1 MANVNGTEIDLMP
14 TDGMRTE
21 AERYRGWKSDGEQGG
36 TEVAATRASQIL
48 SGDELSRDTVITMAA
63 WFARHEVDK
72 QGEGFSP
79 DEDGYPSPGR
89 VAWAAWGGDAGQ
101 VWSAAKADR
110 IKALEENRAMA
121 AELIE
126 LNELSDEASVEDA
139 AASLRSMEGRYKRS
153 ELTTFDQVE
162 DRTYE
167 FPFSSEFPVARYF
180 GNEILSHEGESAD
193 LSRLNDGAP
202 LLFNHNPER
211 VIGVVERAYIDGNK
225 RRGYARVRFSR
236 NAFAQEIL
244 GDVKDGVLRNVS
256 FGYSI
261 DKMEERG
268 SGDYVATAWSPYEIS
283 VVSIPADNTVGI
295 GRSLVPTPDAAS
307 AAPSPDPLPPMEN
320 TAPDLAVVR
329 AEAVEAE
336 RTRISSIN
344 ALCTKH
350 RMADLGQQLVES
362 GRSIDEARAAVLD
375 KLNVPQETVNMSAA
389 EIGLSAQESRRFS
402 FLRAINYLANPTDRS
417 AREAAA
423 FEIEASDA
431 AAAKLGRQSR
441 GITIPQDVLRRDL
454 TVGTASAGG
463 NLVATDLDAGSFIDL
478 LRNASALDQAGAT
491 VLTGLTGNVA
501 IPRQSGAA
509 TAYWVAESGAPTE
522 SQQTVD
528 QVSLTPKTVA
538 AFTDYSRRLMLQSSI
553 DVENMI
559 RNDLATVLALKIDLA
574 GLYGTGSNSEPLG
587 LKLTTGVGS
596 EDFAAGTP
604 TFAEVVALES
614 DVATANALAG
624 SPVYLMNAA
633 MRGGLKTKAKDT
645 GSGLFVMEGDLVNGY
660 RGVMSNQVASG
671 DLWFGN
677 FADLII
683 GYFSGLDL
691 MVDPYTHSTSGTV
704 RVVAMQDV
712 DIAVRHPESFTRG
725 NDTL

>member
-1 MANVNGTEIDLMP
+1 MANINGTEIDLMP

-21 AERYRGWKSDGEQGG
+21 AERYRGWKADGEPGG

-121 AELIE
+121 VDLIE

-162 DRTYE
+162 ERTYE

-236 NAFAQEIL
+236 NAFAHEIL
-244 GDVKDGVLRNVS
+244 GDVKDGILRNVS

-283 VVSIPADNTVGI
+283 ITPIPADPGVGI
-295 GRSLVPTPDAAS
+295 GRSFEADTPRCFGS
-307 AAPSPDPLPPMEN
+307 
-320 TAPDLAVVR
+320 
-329 AEAVEAE
+329 
-336 RTRISSIN
+336 
-344 ALCTKH
+344 
-350 RMADLGQQLVES
+350 
-362 GRSIDEARAAVLD
+362 
-375 KLNVPQETVNMSAA
+375 
-389 EIGLSAQESRRFS
+389 
-402 FLRAINYLANPTDRS
+402 
-417 AREAAA
+417 
-423 FEIEASDA
+423 
-431 AAAKLGRQSR
+431 
-441 GITIPQDVLRRDL
+441 TIP
-454 TVGTASAGG
+454 
-463 NLVATDLDAGSFIDL
+463 
-478 LRNASALDQAGAT
+478 
-491 VLTGLTGNVA
+491 
-501 IPRQSGAA
+501 
-509 TAYWVAESGAPTE
+509 
-522 SQQTVD
+522 
-528 QVSLTPKTVA
+528 
-538 AFTDYSRRLMLQSSI
+538 
-553 DVENMI
+553 
-559 RNDLATVLALKIDLA
+559 
-574 GLYGTGSNSEPLG
+574 
-587 LKLTTGVGS
+587 
-596 EDFAAGTP
+596 
-604 TFAEVVALES
+604 
-614 DVATANALAG
+614 
-624 SPVYLMNAA
+624 
-633 MRGGLKTKAKDT
+633 
-645 GSGLFVMEGDLVNGY
+645 
-660 RGVMSNQVASG
+660 
-671 DLWFGN
+671 
-677 FADLII
+677 
-683 GYFSGLDL
+683 
-691 MVDPYTHSTSGTV
+691 
-704 RVVAMQDV
+704 
-712 DIAVRHPESFTRG
+712 
-725 NDTL
+725 